1 MQQTQEDLLL
11 AELKAGSEL
20 AFSEIYRQYYASLRL
35 EAFYKLRNDLE
46 AEDVVQDV
54 FTSIWAR
61 KEKLPNIAFKNYLFQ
76 AVRNR
81 CIDKIR
87 KNNSHQHYTEQIK
100 DLPEPS
106 THHISIEHKELSH
119 QLKAVIAGIPTVQRR
134 TFEMS
139 YLEDKSNR
147 EISEELGTSLQTVK
161 NNLSTALKT
170 LRNKLINL
178 HNA

>member
-1 MQQTQEDLLL
+1 MQQKQEDWLL

-20 AFSEIYRQYYASLRL
+20 AFSEIYRQYYTPLRL
-35 EAFYKLRNDLE
+35 EAYYKLRNDLE
-46 AEDVVQDV
+46 ADDVVQDV
-54 FTSIWAR
+54 FTSLWAR
-61 KEKLPNIAFKNYLFQ
+61 RDKLPDISFKNYLFQ

-81 CIDKIR
+81 CVDKIR
-87 KNNSHQHYTEQIK
+87 KNACHQHYMDQVS

-106 THHISIEHKELSH
+106 TQHISVEHKELSR
-119 QLKAVIAGIPTVQRR
+119 QLNAVISGIPTAQRR
-134 TFEMS
+134 AFEMS

-161 NNLSTALKT
+161 NNLTTALKT

>member
-1 MQQTQEDLLL
+1 MQQTQDDWLL

-20 AFSEIYRQYYASLRL
+20 AFCEIYRQYYAALRL
-35 EAFYKLRNDLE
+35 EAYYKLRNDLE

-61 KEKLPNIAFKNYLFQ
+61 KEKLPDISFKNYLFQ

-87 KNNSHQHYTEQIK
+87 KHNSHQHYTEQVK

-106 THHISIEHKELSH
+106 THHISIEHKELSR
-119 QLKAVIAGIPTVQRR
+119 QLKAAIAGIPAAQRR
-134 TFEMS
+134 AFEMS

-147 EISEELGTSLQTVK
+147 EISEELGSSLQTVK

>member
-1 MQQTQEDLLL
+1 MQQHNDDWLL
-11 AELKAGSEL
+11 AELKSGSEL
-20 AFSEIYRQYYASLRL
+20 AFSEIYCLFYTPLRL
-35 EAFYKLRNDLE
+35 EAYYRLRDDAA

-54 FTSIWAR
+54 FTSLWAR
-61 KEKLPNIAFKNYLFQ
+61 KEKLPDISFKNYLFQ

-81 CIDKIR
+81 CVDKIR
-87 KNNSHQHYTEQIK
+87 KQASHQHYTDQIR

-106 THHISIEHKELSH
+106 TEHISIEHKELSS
-119 QLKAVIAGIPTVQRR
+119 QLKAVISGIPTAQRR
-134 TFEMS
+134 AFEMS

-147 EISEELGTSLQTVK
+147 EISEELGSSLQTVK

>member
-1 MQQTQEDLLL
+1 MQQAHEDWLL
-11 AELKAGSEL
+11 AELKTGNET
-20 AFSEIYRQYYASLRL
+20 AFSEIYRRYYTPLRL
-35 EAFYKLRNDLE
+35 EAYYRLRNDAE

-54 FTSIWAR
+54 FTSLWAR
-61 KEKLPNIAFKNYLFQ
+61 KEKLPDIAFKTYLFQ

-87 KNNSHQHYTEQIK
+87 KNATHHHYTEQLK

-106 THHISIEHKELSH
+106 TRYIAIEHKELSR
-119 QLKAVIAGIPTVQRR
+119 QLKTVISGIPPAQRKA
-134 TFEMS
+134 FELS

-147 EISEELGTSLQTVK
+147 QISEELGTSLQTVK
-161 NNLSTALKT
+161 NNLTSALKT

>member
-1 MQQTQEDLLL
+1 MQQTQEDRLL

-20 AFSEIYRQYYASLRL
+20 AFSEIYRQYYTSLRL
-35 EAFYKLRNDLE
+35 EAYYKLRNDLE

-54 FTSIWAR
+54 FTSIWVR
-61 KEKLPNIAFKNYLFQ
+61 REKLPNIAFKNYLFQ

-106 THHISIEHKELSH
+106 THHVSIEHKELSR
-119 QLKAVIAGIPTVQRR
+119 QLKTVIAGIPAVQRR